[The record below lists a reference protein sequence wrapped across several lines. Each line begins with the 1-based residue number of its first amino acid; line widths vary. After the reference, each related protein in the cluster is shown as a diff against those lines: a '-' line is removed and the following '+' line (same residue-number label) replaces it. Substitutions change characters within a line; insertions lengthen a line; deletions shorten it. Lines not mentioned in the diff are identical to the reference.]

1 MAFEALQETQ
11 PTATGLLKLCAFF
24 APDDIPYTGFQ
35 QFLLKLDIRFAHA
48 LREVKG
54 ADL

>member
-1 MAFEALQETQ
+1 VAAKSAGKKTHFLAV
-11 PTATGLLKLCAFF
+11 A
-24 APDDIPYTGFQ
+24 GFQ

>member
-1 MAFEALQETQ
+1 MDI
-11 PTATGLLKLCAFF
+11 TAIEVKKIHIEDKSRYPGNA
-24 APDDIPYTGFQ
+24 GFQ